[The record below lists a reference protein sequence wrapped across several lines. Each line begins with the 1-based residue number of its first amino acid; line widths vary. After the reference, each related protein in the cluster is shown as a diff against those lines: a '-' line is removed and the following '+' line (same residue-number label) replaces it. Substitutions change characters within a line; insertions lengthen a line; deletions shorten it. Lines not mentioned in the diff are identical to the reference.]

1 MDLSV
6 ERLLRISCPFKTTRS
21 AGGGAALPSH
31 AAEGGLRGASEA
43 RKTENVPRRGPRVRA
58 FLSGFEQTVKLFFS

>member
-6 ERLLRISCPFKTTRS
+6 GRLLRISCPFKTTRS

-43 RKTENVPRRGPRVRA
+43 RKTENVPRGKVRGFA
-58 FLSGFEQTVKLFFS
+58 LSSQVLSRQ